1 MTSEPPRF
9 PALGAEEAHLRQS
22 LLGAL
27 CGLSVDDQLLRAQL
41 LPRGADAAAW
51 FRCADAIAFRP
62 LRLGGPALSMN
73 ASDGPAMA
81 ALLDAADDL
90 LSAIEAALGVT
101 LDPIDIGP
109 CPDAAGLTVRIESL
123 DQKILLLLSVPLDA
137 AILAQPAPL
146 APSLLGHIALPVGI
160 AVAGPRLSPAD
171 AATLAPG
178 DLLLIGPAPIAA
190 TLRPPHGDAIPGR
203 LDPAARCFRPH

>member
-1 MTSEPPRF
+1 MAPEPPRF
-9 PALGAEEAHLRQS
+9 PALDAEEAHLRQS

-41 LPRGADAAAW
+41 LPRGADAAW

-62 LRLGGPALSMN
+62 LRLGGCALSMD

-109 CPDAAGLTVRIESL
+109 CPDAAGLTVQIDSL

-146 APSLLGHIALPVGI
+146 APSLLG
-160 AVAGPRLSPAD
+160 RRD
-171 AATLAPG
+171 AA
-178 DLLLIGPAPIAA
+178 
-190 TLRPPHGDAIPGR
+190 
-203 LDPAARCFRPH
+203 PAARRCGPGPARSRRPLLPAALSHLFSRGEDHG

>member
-1 MTSEPPRF
+1 MTPEPPRF
-9 PALGAEEAHLRQS
+9 PALDAEEAHLRQS

-41 LPRGADAAAW
+41 LPRGADAAW

-62 LRLGGPALSMN
+62 LRLGGCALSMD

-109 CPDAAGLTVRIESL
+109 CPDAAGLTVQIDSL

-146 APSLLGHIALPVGI
+146 APSLLGHIAVPVGI

-190 TLRPPHGDAIPGR
+190 TLRPPHGDAVPGR
-203 LDPAARCFRPH
+203 LDPVARCFRPH